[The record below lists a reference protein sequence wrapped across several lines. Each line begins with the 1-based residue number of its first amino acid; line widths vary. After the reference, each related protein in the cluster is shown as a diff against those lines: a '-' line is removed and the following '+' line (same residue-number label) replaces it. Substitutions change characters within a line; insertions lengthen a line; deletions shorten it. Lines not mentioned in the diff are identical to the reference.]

1 MSLGHFF
8 TAAWFFLCGLCF
20 LWELSLL
27 FYVSPFHLSLL
38 LFLHI
43 RWVTLSPAFPVLL
56 LLSHSN
62 YKRWSPIELINLQ
75 SDRFSRWLMSLRW
88 GNGIALTAFSQH
100 KYINDSNLN
109 ARHGPYPTCHS
120 HWYDGTLLLFLKCQ
134 RQSWIGQDNKHLNK
148 ALSLINER
156 WGRLERSLTAW
167 CR

>member
-1 MSLGHFF
+1 MNWLFM
-8 TAAWFFLCGLCF
+8 
-20 LWELSLL
+20 WEHSLL
-27 FYVSPFHLSLL
+27 FCISPFHLSLL
-38 LFLHI
+38 LFPLS
-43 RWVTLSPAFPVLL
+43 RWVTPSPAFPLWL
-56 LLSHSN
+56 LLSHSH

-75 SDRFSRWLMSLRW
+75 SDRFARWLMSLGR
-88 GNGIALTAFSQH
+88 GDVIALTAFSQH

-109 ARHGPYPTCHS
+109 ARHGPYPTRHP

-156 WGRLERSLTAW
+156 WGRLQRSLTAR